1 MFRRRHPF
9 LFFILVLA
17 AIISVSSVIS
27 SVISGMTDRRDI
39 RKEHVGV
46 IEIKGMILEAETVLN
61 QLQLFRE
68 QKNIKAVVVRIDSPG
83 GAVGPSQEIY
93 TEIKRTTAV
102 KPVIA
107 SMGSVAASGGYYV
120 AAATDGIVANPGTIT
135 GSIGVIVQ
143 LTNFRQLFEKIGISS
158 DTIKSGEFKDIS
170 SPFRSLA
177 EDEEKL
183 LQQFVDS
190 VHAQFVS
197 DVAAG
202 RNLSFEDVGQIADGM
217 IFTGAHAQNIGLVDR
232 LGNFNDAIEWAGRKG
247 GIEGRINTVYPPE
260 EQYSLIRKILGVGI
274 KELESMIYRMNA
286 GSIKGGYMYN
296 PMAGDSPSQ

>member
-9 LFFILVLA
+9 LFFILALA
-17 AIISVSSVIS
+17 AIISLSSVIS
-27 SVISGMTDRRDI
+27 SLISGITDRRET

-46 IEIKGMILEAETVLN
+46 IEIKGMILDAETILN
-61 QLQLFRE
+61 HLQLFRE
-68 QKNIKAVVVRIDSPG
+68 QKNIKAVVLRIDSPG

-93 TEIKRTTAV
+93 SEIKRTTEV

-120 AAATDGIVANPGTIT
+120 AAAANGIVANPGTIT

-143 LTNFRQLFEKIGISS
+143 LTNFRELFEKIGIRA

-170 SPFRSLA
+170 SPFRSLE

-190 VHAQFVS
+190 VHRQFVS

-202 RNLSFEDVGQIADGM
+202 RNLSLEDVGQIADGM
-217 IFTGAHAQNIGLVDR
+217 IFTGEYAQNIGLVDR
-232 LGNFNDAIEWAGRKG
+232 LGNFNDAIEWAGREG
-247 GIEGRINTVYPPE
+247 GIEGRISTVYPPE
-260 EQYSLIRKILGVGI
+260 ERYSLIRKILGMSM

-296 PMAGDSPSQ
+296 PMAGESPSR